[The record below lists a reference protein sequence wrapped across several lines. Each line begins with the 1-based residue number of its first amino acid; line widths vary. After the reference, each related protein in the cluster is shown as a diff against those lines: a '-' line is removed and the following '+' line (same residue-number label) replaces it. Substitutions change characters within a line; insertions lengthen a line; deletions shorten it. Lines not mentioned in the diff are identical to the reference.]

1 MSEQKAKQVHFMLD
15 LETLDTA
22 PTAHVL
28 SAALVMFDPITGE
41 VIEPTRDIDNV
52 FVFDAVKTT
61 FKTKKSIVF
70 GLEHQNGSTISL
82 KTLKWWNETNKAYF
96 DTLLTNNDNGWELLK
111 FLVDFSNTVSHLID
125 REECEVHV
133 WCTGS
138 FDLDILKSAT
148 ERYGLS
154 WKLPY
159 WSAKDVRVARHIAE
173 TFNLLDHTPE
183 VTHDAYDDCIR
194 QIKYVSAVYGKLN
207 NARSV

>member
-1 MSEQKAKQVHFMLD
+1 MSEQKTKQVHFMLD

-41 VIEPTRDIDNV
+41 VLAPSDDIDDV
-52 FVFDAVKTT
+52 FMFESVKNIL
-61 FKTKKSIVF
+61 KTKKSIVF
-70 GLEHQNGSTISL
+70 GLENQYGSTISI
-82 KTLKWWNETNKAYF
+82 KTLDWWNKQNKAYF
-96 DTLLTNNDNGWELLK
+96 DKLIMGKDAEWTLHR
-111 FLVDFSNTVSHLID
+111 FIVDFTRTMSHLI
-125 REECEVHV
+125 EVEGCEVHV
-133 WCTGS
+133 WNTGT
-138 FDLDILKSAT
+138 FDLDILKNAT
-148 ERYGLS
+148 KRYGLS

-159 WSAKDVRVARHIAE
+159 WSAKDVRVARQTAE